1 MSDHVRRPAQKL
13 FRPLSTPPPPRPSSP
28 PLDGIRTVHLP
39 GDLRALAVADQAR
52 EAVLSALRGIDAGW
66 TKRELAQWLAGPY
79 RRLTSFAALRDVP
92 DDSSTFRR
100 PPKTLVAD
108 KLEAVL
114 RAAKEEV
121 LATLILAAPPDSDVR
136 FTQRAVLAGHVIRT
150 RDAQGRAGWAPFDA
164 PGMLLADRLLSLVTV
179 DYLMRPAD
187 YLALLSVCGM
197 CQAISFDAQVRV
209 RGHCTEHRR
218 SLGNIGIPRR

>member
-1 MSDHVRRPAQKL
+1 MSVAPRS
-13 FRPLSTPPPPRPSSP
+13 RPLSSSPPPPPRPSSP
-28 PLDGIRTVHLP
+28 PRDGIRVVHLP
-39 GDLRALAVADQAR
+39 DDVRVLALADESR
-52 EAVLSALRGIDAGW
+52 EAVLSVLRGIDAGW

-79 RRLTSFAALRDVP
+79 RRLTSFAALREVP

-114 RAAKEEV
+114 RATKEEV

-136 FTQRAVLAGHVIRT
+136 FSQRAIAAGHVIRT
-150 RDAQGRAGWAPFDA
+150 RDASGRAGWAPFDA
-164 PGMLLADRLLSLVTV
+164 PGMIFSDRIVSLVSV

-187 YLALLSVCGM
+187 YLALLSVCGL
-197 CQAISFDAQVRV
+197 CQAVSFDAQVRV
-209 RGHCTEHRR
+209 GGHCTAHRR
-218 SLGNIGIPRR
+218 SVGKIGLPRR